1 MSSIEKN
8 VVGYSFLN
16 IKSVLPIMAAAQR
29 SASHAM
35 VGMPLTMLAV
45 MMPTMV
51 ARANGTK
58 GALLMGEENYFSK
71 RSFVRTFGT

>member
-1 MSSIEKN
+1 
-8 VVGYSFLN
+8 
-16 IKSVLPIMAAAQR
+16 MAAEQR

-35 VGMPLTMLAV
+35 VGMPLTVLAV

-58 GALLMGEENYFSK
+58 GALLMAEENYFSK

>member
-1 MSSIEKN
+1 
-8 VVGYSFLN
+8 
-16 IKSVLPIMAAAQR
+16 
-29 SASHAM
+29 M
-35 VGMPLTMLAV
+35 VGMPLTVLAV

-58 GALLMGEENYFSK
+58 GALLMAEENYFSK